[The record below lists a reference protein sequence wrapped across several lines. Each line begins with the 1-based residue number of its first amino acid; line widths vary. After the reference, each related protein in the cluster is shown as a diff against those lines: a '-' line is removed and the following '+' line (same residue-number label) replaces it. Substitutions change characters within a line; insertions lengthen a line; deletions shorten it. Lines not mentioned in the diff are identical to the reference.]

1 MIQKELW
8 PIPHDM
14 IRVLVCKRAPNH
26 DRGNAPVTVGNQTW
40 GQRVLMWRKGCFKKK
55 YEDGTHMY
63 TYTEYPLT
71 ERFKYDP
78 DWVKTC
84 DVLAM
89 EYLGCMFT
97 YKVAWEADELA
108 YKLWREEQA
117 AIRARGEQRKGE
129 GKGKEKGKAKGKSRG
144 KPVNVARVQATF
156 DV

>member
-1 MIQKELW
+1 
-8 PIPHDM
+8 
-14 IRVLVCKRAPNH
+14 
-26 DRGNAPVTVGNQTW
+26 
-40 GQRVLMWRKGCFKKK
+40 
-55 YEDGTHMY
+55 
-63 TYTEYPLT
+63 
-71 ERFKYDP
+71 
-78 DWVKTC
+78 
-84 DVLAM
+84 M

-117 AIRARGEQRKGE
+117 AIRARGEQRTGQ